1 MIDDYFSLSS
11 FCVGDPPPTTLDAVC
26 FDKAQSCYDREKL
39 LGSAAKDVRSSS
51 TGKLIGGFVNGSDR
65 AKSFGICTLGS
76 PPEKRLALSWISL
89 QAACLTHTSDAL
101 HLCLIG
107 GWVACLGFRRPLMS
121 LLNESFRLIDS
132 ASSDPLHPRLVA
144 LPRPVANELVLVA
157 LLSPFAIFDLA
168 APYLPE
174 LFATDASISKGAIC
188 SAPIN
193 VDLARVVWRTSRSK
207 GAYHRL
213 QTPLESLAKHLGV
226 KEELPPESVPSVERP
241 LAFVYDLAEVFSGAA
256 VVSAAADKLGM
267 VVCPPIDISI
277 CKEYDVEK
285 AFVLSWLSFMVS
297 EGRLGSVVV
306 EPPCTTFS
314 IMRKPPLR
322 SKEVPFGFDT
332 SHRQTANGNLLAQ
345 RGLQL
350 LYLCLIFDI
359 AGLLE
364 SPFSSLI
371 KHLPSYKALLRH
383 SQVSF
388 CRTDSCMLGSI
399 HHKPF
404 RFLGVHVC
412 LRRLRV
418 RCDRS
423 HTHVQ
428 ICGQYTKKSATY
440 TPELGRRIAETLYE
454 QVRKRK
460 AYVDSLDDLP
470 VKGLES
476 QLVNSLALRASWKV
490 VDDWT
495 FKKQSHINILE
506 FSVLERLAKRLISGG
521 HYGRVSCLVDSHV
534 VSAASSKGRTSSL
547 GLAPVLRRFSALC
560 VAGGLFWRSPYV
572 PTRLNVSDDP
582 TRSVDLRGASGSL
595 DVSAWHDDDLYLLAA
610 LPKLRR
616 WSSNWVRLV
625 LSLLGP
631 SVLRLTD
638 RSQFRS
644 LYPLSML
651 GFSRHDPDSNI
662 DFDSSLGYPGE
673 GPLRPFTCFLLYV
686 VAQGA
691 LCCTVDV
698 VPFHAL
704 GLVSAMAFL
713 ETAHGMQPQ
722 NNADLTRQ
730 IRRNAVPL
738 AEGRPVLA
746 ATNFNR
752 ETLFSVFLEWCS
764 SQQVDFLG
772 LLENA
777 LFNAE
782 EINTWLSSYGRQLY
796 RSGRPYGHYSET
808 INSVVSQKAILRRY
822 LQPSWDVAYSWMRN
836 EPPSHHTAM
845 PWQVLL
851 SLLSTAILW
860 GWIREAGLL
869 ALAFGGL
876 LRPGECLNAVRRDL
890 LLPGDTRFSNTF
902 VLLALEEAK
911 TRLSAAR
918 HQCAKLDS
926 PDLAKLVVLAFGN
939 LLPNEKLWPH
949 SNQTF
954 RNRFRQ
960 LQLAVG
966 LPQRIFQGCRPLDL
980 GSLRP
985 GGATWLLQVTENS
998 ELVRRRGRWTTT
1010 KVLEVYLQETACVKY
1025 LNCLDDAVK
1034 DNVFHLAML
1043 FPRCLV
1049 KATNL
1054 VDAQIPPSVW
1064 FKVFRWS

>member
-1 MIDDYFSLSS
+1 M
-11 FCVGDPPPTTLDAVC
+11 
-26 FDKAQSCYDREKL
+26 
-39 LGSAAKDVRSSS
+39 
-51 TGKLIGGFVNGSDR
+51 NGSER
-65 AKSFGICTLGS
+65 AKSLGMCTLGS

-89 QAACLTHTSDAL
+89 HAGTLSHTTDAL

-121 LLNESFRLIDS
+121 LLNESFRLVNSSS
-132 ASSDPLHPRLVA
+132 ADPLNPRLVA
-144 LPRPVANELVLVA
+144 LPRSV
-157 LLSPFAIFDLA
+157 LLSPLAVFDLA
-168 APYLPE
+168 APYIPE
-174 LFATDASISKGAIC
+174 LFATDASITKGAIC
-188 SAPIN
+188 SAPIH

-226 KEELPPESVPSVERP
+226 REDLPSDTSASVERP
-241 LAFVYDLAEVFSGAA
+241 LAFVYDLVEVFSGAA
-256 VVSAAADKLGM
+256 VVSAAADNIGL

-297 EGRLGSVVV
+297 EGRVGSVIV

-322 SKEVPFGFDT
+322 SRFVPFGFDV

-345 RGLQL
+345 RAMQL
-350 LYLCLIFDI
+350 LYLCLIYDV

-364 SPFSSLI
+364 APFSSLI
-371 KHLPSYKALLRH
+371 KHLPSFKALLSH
-383 SQVSF
+383 LQVSF

-404 RFLGVHVC
+404 RFVGAHVC

-418 RCDRS
+418 KCDRS
-423 HTHVQ
+423 HSHVQ
-428 ICGQYTKKSATY
+428 ICGQYTKASATY
-440 TPELGRRIAETLYE
+440 TPELGRRLAETLAE
-454 QVRKRK
+454 HVLRRK
-460 AYVDSLDDLP
+460 AFVDGLDSLP

-476 QLVNSLALRASWKV
+476 QLVNSLALKAKWEV
-490 VDDWT
+490 VEDWT
-495 FKKQSHINILE
+495 FKKHSHINILE
-506 FSVLERLAKRLISGG
+506 FSVLERLAKRLIAGG
-521 HYGRVSCLVDSHV
+521 HFGRVTCLVDSHV
-534 VSAASSKGRTSSL
+534 VSAASSKGRTSSY
-547 GLAPVLRRFSALC
+547 GLAPVLRRFGALC
-560 VAGGLFWRSPYV
+560 VAGGLFWHSPYV

-582 TRSVDLRGASGSL
+582 TRSVELRGSSGSL
-595 DVSAWHDDDLYLLAA
+595 DVSHWQDDDLYLLAA

-631 SVLRLTD
+631 SVLRLSD
-638 RSQFRS
+638 RSRFRS
-644 LYPLSML
+644 RFPLSCL
-651 GFSRHDPDSNI
+651 GFSRHAPPSNL
-662 DFDSSLGYPGE
+662 DFDSSLGFPGE
-673 GPLRPFTCFLLYV
+673 GPLRPPPFLLLYA

-691 LCCTVDV
+691 LCCTVV
-698 VPFHAL
+698 SGRILSVF
-704 GLVSAMAFL
+704 SAMAMF
-713 ETAHGMQPQ
+713 EPGEGMMPR
-722 NNADLTRQ
+722 NSADLTRSL
-730 IRRNAVPL
+730 RRGALPL
-738 AEGRPVLA
+738 ADGRPVLA

-752 ETLFSVFLEWCS
+752 DALFSVFLEWCS
-764 SQQVDFLG
+764 NQQIDFLG

-777 LFNAE
+777 LVNAE
-782 EINTWLSSYGRQLY
+782 EINTWLASYGRQLY
-796 RSGRPYGHYSET
+796 RAGRPYGHYSET
-808 INSVVSQKAILRRY
+808 INAVVSQKAILRRY
-822 LQPSWDVAYSWMRN
+822 LQPAWDVAYSWMRN

-911 TRLSAAR
+911 TRFSAAR

-926 PDLAKLVVLAFGN
+926 PDLAKLVVLAFGH
-939 LLPNEKLWPH
+939 LLPNERLWPH

-960 LQLAVG
+960 LQSAVG
-966 LPQRIFQGCRPLDL
+966 LPQRDFHGCRPLDL

-1025 LNCLDDAVK
+1025 LNCLDETAK
-1034 DNVFHLAML
+1034 DTVFSLAML
-1043 FPRCLV
+1043 FPACLA
-1049 KATNL
+1049 KAGNL
-1054 VDAQIPPSVW
+1054 VDAQIPPTVW
-1064 FKVFRWS
+1064 FKIFRWS